1 MKKYA
6 IWWILLLI
14 GLAISPDVLA
24 APAPSINGSG
34 AGIILNEFNS
44 QVLTWYQS
52 LKTDAEEIFYALFG
66 VDFVYLVSQ
75 WLIGG
80 KDVHEVFTSFIKKMM
95 SFTFFYTIL
104 LNAHRL
110 IGWVENGFQQ
120 SAIQATGA
128 SGSLL
133 SWIFGT
139 ASQVFMACLVGPQV
153 HDKSTGALE
162 SIWQTITGGP
172 TVLLS
177 DLLGM
182 LVGLVVGV
190 IALLAMIY
198 LALEYIAIQLEA
210 AMVASIGVIMMGF
223 VGSRWT
229 VQHAEGYLKYALSV
243 GVRFLVIL
251 IWVGFLQKSAG
262 TVITQILSQVN
273 SSSPASNLDSALVAY
288 GEVLI
293 FVLLIAWMTKKLP
306 SIASS
311 IMTGASSLSGGAEG
325 AAFLAGAAIAGGVG
339 LMGGAA
345 LAGRGASGA
354 LTGAQAASAAGSA
367 GGGAGG
373 AAGALTG
380 TGGAGGGAAGGM
392 GGGAGE
398 AGGLSPGAEN
408 AVPAPEPSPQQQDT
422 GLAPTAEQIQAAL
435 QKYPAAQSRTTGVP
449 AGQGAKVTQGA
460 GGSAVTTGSGG
471 SADLGTGTG
480 ASQVTESGQTAGSSS
495 QDAGIQSNT
504 GAAYGSA
511 DSGTSASQVPEV
523 TQGTGGSD
531 SLSAG
536 TGGPA
541 GGMAA
546 PGRAAPGKS
555 DSGGGT
561 SAAQDMPTA
570 SEAPSGVSSGQ
581 QAPTPQE
588 VLRAALQQSIQQAFA
603 PMQESLGKLNETLA
617 AGQQEKP
624 EGFIDKMLDQANK
637 YQGYHKV
644 SETLLSPGESDSSSV
659 QTAGLGLKHS
669 E

>member
-6 IWWILLLI
+6 IWWILLLV

-95 SFTFFYTIL
+95 SFAFFYTIL

-128 SGSLL
+128 SGGLL

-210 AMVASIGVIMMGF
+210 AMVASVGIILMGF
-223 VGSRWT
+223 AGSRWT

-251 IWVGFLQKSAG
+251 IWIGFLQKSAG

-311 IMTGASSLSGGAEG
+311 IMTGASSLSGGSEG
-325 AAFLAGAAIAGGVG
+325 TALLAGAAIAGGVG

-345 LAGRGASGA
+345 LAGRGGA
-354 LTGAQAASAAGSA
+354 GVMTGAQAASAAGSA

-380 TGGAGGGAAGGM
+380 AGGAGSGAAGGM

-398 AGGLSPGAEN
+398 AGGLYPGAEN

-422 GLAPTAEQIQAAL
+422 GLTPTAEQIQAAL
-435 QKYPAAQSRTTGVP
+435 QKYPPIPARTTEKP
-449 AGQGAKVTQGA
+449 AGEGAKVTKGTQGSGA
-460 GGSAVTTGSGG
+460 PAVTQGSGG
-471 SADLGTGTG
+471 SADLGADAG
-480 ASQVTESGQTAGSSS
+480 ANQVTESEQTASSTDGS
-495 QDAGIQSNT
+495 GIQ
-504 GAAYGSA
+504 
-511 DSGTSASQVPEV
+511 V
-523 TQGTGGSD
+523 TQGAGDSDGVDTGAGA
-531 SLSAG
+531 SLVTESAM
-536 TGGPA
+536 PA
-541 GGMAA
+541 PQTLSSKPVSGA
-546 PGRAAPGKS
+546 
-555 DSGGGT
+555 SGGGAPAPQETPTT
-561 SAAQDMPTA
+561 SAT
-570 SEAPSGVSSGQ
+570 PSAGQ

-588 VLRAALQQSIQQAFA
+588 ALRAALQQSIQQAFA

-624 EGFIDKMLDQANK
+624 EGFMDKISK
-637 YQGYHKV
+637 YQKRHQLTE
-644 SETLLSPGESDSSSV
+644 SLLSPGQVEKTSV
-659 QTAGLGLKHS
+659 QAANHGLKHS

>member
-6 IWWILLLI
+6 IWWFLLLV

-95 SFTFFYTIL
+95 SFAFFYTLL
-104 LNAHRL
+104 LNGHKL

-128 SGSLL
+128 SGSML

-153 HDKSTGALE
+153 QNKNTGALE

-210 AMVASIGVIMMGF
+210 AMVASVGIILMGF
-223 VGSRWT
+223 AGSRWT

-251 IWVGFLQKSAG
+251 IWIGFLQKSAG

-273 SSSPASNLDSALVAY
+273 GSSPASNLDSALVAY

-311 IMTGASSLSGGAEG
+311 IMTGASSLSGGSEG
-325 AAFLAGAAIAGGVG
+325 TALLAGAAIAGGVG

-345 LAGRGASGA
+345 LAGRGGA
-354 LTGAQAASAAGSA
+354 GVMTGAQAASAAGSA

-380 TGGAGGGAAGGM
+380 AGGAGSGAAGGM

-398 AGGLSPGAEN
+398 AGGLYPGAEN
-408 AVPAPEPSPQQQDT
+408 AVPAPEPSPQQQDG

-435 QKYPAAQSRTTGVP
+435 RKYPTPSARPAGGS
-449 AGQGAKVTQGA
+449 AGQGVKVSQGA
-460 GGSAVTTGSGG
+460 GGSAVTRGAGG
-471 SADLGTGTG
+471 STDLGAGTG
-480 ASQVTESGQTAGSSS
+480 ASQVTESGQTAVSSTQESGVEATQGAGGSESL
-495 QDAGIQSNT
+495 DT
-504 GAAYGSA
+504 GTG
-511 DSGTSASQVPEV
+511 ASQVTE
-523 TQGTGGSD
+523 S
-531 SLSAG
+531 
-536 TGGPA
+536 
-541 GGMAA
+541 
-546 PGRAAPGKS
+546 GRAAPGRGPAGGTPVPR
-555 DSGGGT
+555 SGAPRSGAAPSEPASGVPDGGT
-561 SAAQDMPTA
+561 STTQKTPAAADT
-570 SEAPSGVSSGQ
+570 SSTTPA
-581 QAPTPQE
+581 QAPASQE
-588 VLRAALQQSIQQAFA
+588 ALRAALQQSIQQAFA
-603 PMQESLGKLNETLA
+603 PMQESLNKLNDTLA
-617 AGQQEKP
+617 EGQQKKP
-624 EGFIDKMLDQANK
+624 KLLLDRLSE
-637 YQGYHKV
+637 YQKGHQV
-644 SETLLSPGESDSSSV
+644 AETLLSPGQAEKTGVQASS
-659 QTAGLGLKHS
+659 LGLKHS